1 MTDGATTV
9 LARAGAAVAV
19 LGCATALFNRLT
31 VRRLPESAAVIE
43 PITVCVP
50 ARDEAHRLPELI
62 ADLRAQSGAP
72 RLQVLVLDDAS
83 TDGTAEAAE
92 KAIDGDPRFLVIRSR
107 DEPEPGW
114 TGKAAAC
121 ARLAEAAD
129 TAVLVFLDADVRL
142 APGAIAAAV
151 AELRRGPAALVSVWP
166 RQDAGSVA
174 EAVAQPLL
182 CWSWA
187 STLPVAVANRSL
199 WPSTAVAC
207 GQFLVFDAAA
217 YRAVGGHATVAGA
230 ATEDLDIARAV
241 RRSGRQT
248 VLVVAGRLART
259 RMYRGAVELD
269 AGYTRWLW
277 SAYGGSRPASAAVG
291 AVALLGYV
299 VAPIAAVAG
308 RGRARRAG
316 IVGYVA
322 AVTGRLLARSIES
335 GATPSR
341 ADVVAALAHPV
352 SVLAYTTLS
361 IRSHRAHRRDTLTW
375 KGRSLPRR

>member
-1 MTDGATTV
+1 MTDQTTAV

-31 VRRLPESAAVIE
+31 VRRLPEAAAVIE

-72 RLQVLVLDDAS
+72 RLQVLVIDDAS

-151 AELRRGPAALVSVWP
+151 A
-166 RQDAGSVA
+166 
-174 EAVAQPLL
+174 
-182 CWSWA
+182 
-187 STLPVAVANRSL
+187 
-199 WPSTAVAC
+199 
-207 GQFLVFDAAA
+207 
-217 YRAVGGHATVAGA
+217 
-230 ATEDLDIARAV
+230 
-241 RRSGRQT
+241 
-248 VLVVAGRLART
+248 
-259 RMYRGAVELD
+259 
-269 AGYTRWLW
+269 
-277 SAYGGSRPASAAVG
+277 
-291 AVALLGYV
+291 
-299 VAPIAAVAG
+299 
-308 RGRARRAG
+308 
-316 IVGYVA
+316 
-322 AVTGRLLARSIES
+322 
-335 GATPSR
+335 
-341 ADVVAALAHPV
+341 
-352 SVLAYTTLS
+352 
-361 IRSHRAHRRDTLTW
+361 
-375 KGRSLPRR
+375 